1 MLSRTA
7 DSLYWLGRYTE
18 RAGNVAR
25 GLAATWRM
33 AMLAAPRGTAEEE
46 WRALLVATGCAP
58 GFLAKHGTVT
68 QAKAI
73 HWLTLDPDNPSGIA
87 ACVEASRRNARAVR
101 TALTVAMW
109 SSINDTWSE
118 LRKVGP
124 DAVSGDR
131 LASFLDWVQA
141 RTLLFNG
148 AATDTMLRDEAWQFV
163 RLGTLL
169 ERGDNTARLLDARHA
184 AFDPKADPPDPASWQ
199 AALRAVSAL
208 RAYQHVFRARLTP
221 ERVADLLLLRP
232 ELPRSVR
239 ACQQRVQGLLET
251 IAGMTGRRGACHET
265 ALALRGDLAS
275 ARIEDV
281 LEQGLHKTLTRII
294 DTNVRLGEEI
304 TALYLSGR

>member
-7 DSLYWLGRYTE
+7 DSLFWIGRYTE

-25 GLAATWRM
+25 GLSATWRM
-33 AMLAAPRGTAEEE
+33 AMLAAPRGKAEEE
-46 WRALLVATGCAP
+46 WRALLVATGGAP
-58 GFLAKHGTVT
+58 GFLAKHGAVT
-68 QAKAI
+68 QARAI
-73 HWLTLDPDNPSGIA
+73 HWLTLDADNPSSIA
-87 ACVEASRRNARAVR
+87 SCLEASRRNARAVR
-101 TALTVAMW
+101 TALTVDMW
-109 SSINDTWSE
+109 AAINDTWAE

-131 LASFLDWVQA
+131 LAGFLDWVQA
-141 RTLLFNG
+141 RALLFNG
-148 AATDTMLRDEAWQFV
+148 AATDTMLRDEAWHFV

-184 AFDPKADPPDPASWQ
+184 AFDPKADPPDPSSWQ

-208 RAYQHVFRARLTP
+208 RAYQHVFRARLAP

-239 ACQQRVQGLLET
+239 ACHQRVQGLLET
-251 IAGMTGRRGACHET
+251 IAGITGRRGECHDT
-265 ALALRGDLAS
+265 ALALRADLAS

-281 LEQGLHKTLTRII
+281 LQGGLHATLTRII
-294 DTNVRLGEEI
+294 DTNLRLGGEI